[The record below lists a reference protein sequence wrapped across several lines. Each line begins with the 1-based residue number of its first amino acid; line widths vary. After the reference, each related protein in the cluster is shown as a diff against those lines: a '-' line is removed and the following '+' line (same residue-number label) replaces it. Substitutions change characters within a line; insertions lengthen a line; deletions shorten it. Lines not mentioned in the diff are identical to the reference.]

1 VTVRLCVPVIAGLSL
16 DVAVTVADPVATD
29 VTRPFE
35 LIVAVV
41 VGLTVQLTDGLP
53 VLPSLKVPTANI

>member
-1 VTVRLCVPVIAGLSL
+1 MTVRLCVPVIAGLSL

>member
-1 VTVRLCVPVIAGLSL
+1 VTVRLCVHVIAGLSL

>member
-1 VTVRLCVPVIAGLSL
+1 MTVRLCVPVIAGLSL
-16 DVAVTVADPVATD
+16 DVAVTVADPVATE

-35 LIVAVV
+35 FIVAVV